1 MDIEEVPTGFV
12 FEVKEIPVGDVPRR
26 PGKNGM
32 YAPIIERALKL
43 TNVNAL
49 KVGFPNKKAAEN
61 AKARVDHHLK
71 NRSDA
76 KYKMI
81 VIEEDGGKAHLFV
94 HRAAEKKAA
103 G

>member
-49 KVGFPNKKAAEN
+49 KVGFPNKRAAEN

-76 KYKMI
+76 KYKMV
-81 VIEEDGGKAHLFV
+81 VIGGEEGATLYV